1 MYILMVRLKVKE
13 DRIDDFIAASI
24 GDARGSVLNEPGCR
38 RFDIIQAADDPTSF
52 AFCEV
57 YNDEDA
63 FSAHTTY
70 PHFKEWDA
78 AVKGMFD
85 GDPEVSFCKPVF
97 PRGDANWDSHRTNIV
112 EDPYFASSLHVI
124 HAPKFVLEDK
134 VDAFIDAVSLDGVGS
149 THEEPGCL
157 RFDVYQNVKDPT
169 EIYLY
174 EVYAN
179 PDAFEYHKGTPH
191 IKQWVETVKDMY
203 DTSRD
208 GGGRV
213 GRNVWPPDNWAWSS
227 GKPIGRPGIF

>member
-1 MYILMVRLKVKE
+1 MT
-13 DRIDDFIAASI
+13 S
-24 GDARGSVLNEPGCR
+24 
-38 RFDIIQAADDPTSF
+38 SF
-52 AFCEV
+52 ASSFLVILSLCTLLNACELLLLWL
-57 YNDEDA
+57 
-63 FSAHTTY
+63 HL
-70 PHFKEWDA
+70 
-78 AVKGMFD
+78 
-85 GDPEVSFCKPVF
+85 
-97 PRGDANWDSHRTNIV
+97 
-112 EDPYFASSLHVI
+112 SSLHVI
-124 HAPKFVLEDK
+124 HAPKFVLEDQ

-208 GGGRV
+208 GGSRV

-227 GKPIGRPGIF
+227 GKPTW

>member
-1 MYILMVRLKVKE
+1 MYILIVRLMGKE
-13 DRIDDFIAASI
+13 DRIDDFFAASI

-63 FSAHTTY
+63 FAAHTTY

-112 EDPYFASSLHVI
+112 EDPYFSSSLHVI

-191 IKQWVETVKDMY
+191 IKQWGETVKDMY

-208 GGGRV
+208 GGSRV

-227 GKPIGRPGIF
+227 GKPTW

>member
-13 DRIDDFIAASI
+13 ERIDDFIAASI
-24 GDARGSVLNEPGCR
+24 GDASGSVLNEPGCR
-38 RFDIIQAADDPTSF
+38 RFDIIQAGDDPTSF

-63 FSAHTTY
+63 FAAHTTY
-70 PHFKEWDA
+70 PHFKSWDA
-78 AVKGMFD
+78 AVKDMFD

-97 PRGDANWDSHRTNIV
+97 PRGDANWDSCRTDIV
-112 EDPYFASSLHVI
+112 DDPYFASSLHVI
-124 HAPKFVLEDK
+124 HAPKFVLKDQ

-174 EVYAN
+174 EVYVN
-179 PDAFEYHKGTPH
+179 SDAFEYHKGTPH

-208 GGGRV
+208 GGARV

-227 GKPIGRPGIF
+227 GKPTR

>member
-57 YNDEDA
+57 YNDEEA
-63 FSAHTTY
+63 FAAHTTCS
-70 PHFKEWDA
+70 HFKEWDA

-97 PRGDANWDSHRTNIV
+97 PRGDANWDSHRANIV
-112 EDPYFASSLHVI
+112 DDPYFASSLHVI
-124 HAPKFVLEDK
+124 HAPKFVQKDK
-134 VDAFIDAVSLDGVGS
+134 VEAFIDAVSLDGVGS

-157 RFDVYQNVKDPT
+157 RFDIYQNVKDPT

-191 IKQWVETVKDMY
+191 IRQWVETVKEMY

-227 GKPIGRPGIF
+227 GKPTW

>member
-38 RFDIIQAADDPTSF
+38 RFDIVQAADDPTSF

-63 FSAHTTY
+63 FAAHTTY

-78 AVKGMFD
+78 TVKGMFD

-97 PRGDANWDSHRTNIV
+97 PRGDANWDSHRGSIV

-124 HAPKFVLEDK
+124 HAPKFVLADQ

-191 IKQWVETVKDMY
+191 IKQWVETVKNMY

-227 GKPIGRPGIF
+227 GKPTW

>member
-63 FSAHTTY
+63 FAAHTSY

-124 HAPKFVLEDK
+124 LAPKFVLEDK

-191 IKQWVETVKDMY
+191 IKQL
-203 DTSRD
+203 SL
-208 GGGRV
+208 
-213 GRNVWPPDNWAWSS
+213 
-227 GKPIGRPGIF
+227 IHI

>member
-63 FSAHTTY
+63 FAAHTTY

-97 PRGDANWDSHRTNIV
+97 PRGDANWDSHRASIV

-124 HAPKFVLEDK
+124 HAPKFVLEDQ

-191 IKQWVETVKDMY
+191 IKQWVETVKNMN

-227 GKPIGRPGIF
+227 GKPTW